1 MKNSSMGYLLFFIKF
16 HVYLFFSNLFKRKKR
31 EYLMFFVG
39 KFPNNFKHGFT
50 PILEHDSLFRYSIG
64 TSCIL
69 VRFTTTK
76 NIVEI
81 KEILNKIYKGYMDS
95 YFLFDLNNNK
105 HAMNLE
111 KNHNK
116 HLYTPIN
123 GLDLNTSLDNAQHFV
138 EMINKQREIV
148 ISMLETEFFNNTDN
162 QELSEVTMEQI
173 DPILDKISEKG
184 INSLTEEEKIILKKY
199 RDEK

>member
-1 MKNSSMGYLLFFIKF
+1 MGYLLFFIKF
-16 HVYLFFSNLFKRKKR
+16 HIYVFFNNLFKRKKR

-76 NIVEI
+76 NIIEV
-81 KEILNKIYKGYMDS
+81 KEIFNKIYNGYMDS
-95 YFLFDLNNNK
+95 YFLFDLNDSK

-123 GLDLNTSLDNAQHFV
+123 GLDLNTSLDNAQYFV
-138 EMINKQREIV
+138 ETINKQRDIV
-148 ISMLETEFFNNTDN
+148 ISMLETAFHNNPDGE
-162 QELSEVTMEQI
+162 QIPEITMDQI
-173 DPILDKISEKG
+173 DPILDKIKEKG
-184 INSLTEEEKIILKKY
+184 IDSLTNEEKIILKKY
-199 RDEK
+199 NNK